1 MSEEVEE
8 IKKKNDELI
17 VNEGGGGR
25 EFLKE
30 ELVKKAKETEFK
42 EHMSGNREYMR
53 DMILGSNDGLVSIF
67 LLIAGIVG
75 GGLQS
80 KEILIAGV
88 AAAVAGAIS
97 MMAGEYLSTK
107 SQEEVYDAE
116 IAVEREHMKYF
127 RDHEVQEAR
136 DMLKELGIEGEL
148 LDLVIEQVAADDE
161 RLMKLMLTMEFGI
174 LDANRRSPLKAT
186 IMIGFMFFLGSV
198 PPIFPFV
205 FPLQVYTAFTFSAI
219 LSAISLFIV
228 GAAKT
233 KVTLKNPWYS
243 GLENFAIGAVGAI
256 VSYIIGLSYGVIF

>member
-1 MSEEVEE
+1 MSEEAEK
-8 IKKKNDELI
+8 IKEKNDGL
-17 VNEGGGGR
+17 V
-25 EFLKE
+25 LKGSANLGAPMDE
-30 ELVKKAKETEFK
+30 ELVARAKETEFK

-148 LDLVIEQVAADDE
+148 LDQVIEQVAADDE

-174 LDANRRSPLKAT
+174 LEINRRSPLKAT
-186 IMIGFMFFLGSV
+186 IMIGFMFFLGSI

-205 FPLQVYTAFTFSAI
+205 FPIEVYTAFAFSAV
-219 LSAISLFIV
+219 LSALSLFIV
-228 GAAKT
+228 GAVKT

-256 VSYIIGLSYGVIF
+256 VSYVIGLSYGVIF

>member
-8 IKKKNDELI
+8 LTDKNDSKITTGAMNEDAHLEEELI
-17 VNEGGGGR
+17 KRAE
-25 EFLKE
+25 
-30 ELVKKAKETEFK
+30 ETEFK

-148 LDLVIEQVAADDE
+148 LDRVIEQVAADDE

-174 LDANRRSPLKAT
+174 LEINRRSPLKAT
-186 IMIGFMFFLGSV
+186 IMIGFMFFLGSI
-198 PPIFPFV
+198 PPIFPFI
-205 FPLQVYTAFTFSAI
+205 FPIGVYVAFAFSAV

-228 GAAKT
+228 GAVKT
-233 KVTLKNPWYS
+233 KVTLKNPIYS

-256 VSYIIGLSYGVIF
+256 VSYVIGLSYGIIF